1 MAQPV
6 WVTNAG
12 SLGTIPEGIFYQVP
26 LIAYDPTNPNGNEI
40 YYTLLAGQLPPGI
53 QCSRSG
59 LISGTPQ
66 AVASIEGVPLPVN
79 RDTTSTFAVRA
90 YTERT
95 VQGRVVIDR
104 LADRTFSLTI
114 TGQNPPQFIT
124 PAGNVGT
131 FYDGAPIDPIQ
142 ILSTDPDPG
151 DVTVITVANGALPPG
166 LSISEKGLITGYI
179 IPASLITNP
188 PGFDRTGQN
197 FDMFPFDFLT
207 ASPNT
212 NYQFTLEITDGKAS
226 DLRTFEIYVYNR
238 STLQASSTNITDDNT
253 FVDASQ
259 TNDYLPF
266 LVNAQPSNLGSV
278 RAGNFWAYQFQG
290 LTFGQYIIEYLE
302 YPGAGLQLPPG
313 THLDPFTGWLYG
325 YLPDLG
331 ATEITYNFALYL
343 VNTDD
348 HEIKSN
354 PYYFTITLVGQV
366 ETQVIWLTDADLGS
380 IINGS
385 TSLLRV
391 QAVNTGGRVLQYR
404 LRPGAIPPT
413 DYVPGVYNKLPQGL
427 QLLPEGDIAG
437 RVSFN
442 TFALDLGTTTFDKTL
457 RTSLVK
463 SPQETTFDTQFTF
476 TVNAYSSDGLISVFK
491 TFTVKVLRVYNEP
504 YENLYIKAMPP
515 YSDRALINSL
525 ILNSDIFPPDLIF
538 RPQDPNFGI
547 ASSVVYHHAYGLTS
561 ATYETYV
568 SSLIENHYWKNL
580 ILGEIKTAQAIDPVT
595 GNVIYEVVYSAI
607 QDDQVNNDGISVSK
621 QVTLPYAVD
630 YANLT
635 NITTVYPNS
644 LDNMRNQV
652 IDVVGQIS
660 NLLPL
665 WMLSK
670 QSNGRVLGF
679 TPAWVI
685 AYCKPGTSGQVA
697 YNVRTQFGQQLNLVD
712 FEVDRYEL
720 DRLLSINWD
729 PVVPS
734 MTFDPAHTGNNLVIS
749 DRGLSVKAPSSII
762 GYPSS
767 LTTRAINPNEKVMF
781 SVTIDVWAPTPDT
794 SSVGIANHLF
804 NTTTQYLGSDLNSIG
819 FWDDGLVFVN
829 SNSTSGYPTFEFN
842 GAVIDVA
849 VDRLNNLI
857 WIRVNGGLW
866 NNSTS
871 ANPAAATGGVDISY
885 ITGIVYPG
893 VSPWYDPTATI
904 SGQISIN
911 TTAKYTVPA
920 EFKFIGVE
928 QGAWVPPAAETTFD
942 LVLHYELA
950 ALAYAGANYEIG
962 SRIVIPGSSIGG
974 TDELNSVTV
983 TVQDVDSATGAI
995 TIVNLVGT
1003 APLFSQA
1010 QTYYNVSGTTTV
1022 GTGTGALFDFVV
1034 GSGNATTFDATSMR
1048 FEAPVD
1054 IYTNTDAFDKYL
1066 VFPRRNILV

>member
-6 WVTNAG
+6 WVTDAG

-26 LIAYDPTNPNGNEI
+26 LIAYDPADPVGNEV

-59 LISGTPQ
+59 LIAGTPQ
-66 AVASIEGVPLPVN
+66 AIASIEGVPLPVN
-79 RDTTSTFAVRA
+79 QDITSTFAVRA
-90 YTERT
+90 YTEKI
-95 VQGRVVIDR
+95 VQGQVVIDR
-104 LADRTFSLTI
+104 LADRTFSLTV

-124 PAGNVGT
+124 PSGNVGT
-131 FYDGAPIDPIQ
+131 FYDGTPIDPIQ
-142 ILSTDPDPG
+142 IVTTDPDIG
-151 DVTVITVANGALPPG
+151 DITVITVASGALPPG
-166 LSISEKGLITGYI
+166 LSISKTGLITGYI
-179 IPASLITNP
+179 IPAALITNP
-188 PGFDRTGQN
+188 GGFDRTGQN
-197 FDMFPFDFLT
+197 FDMYPFDFVIN
-207 ASPNT
+207 SPNT
-212 NYQFTLEITDGKAS
+212 NYQFTLEISDGKSS
-226 DLRTFEIYVYNR
+226 DLRTFEIFVYSR
-238 STLQASSTNITDDNT
+238 TTLQASTTDITADDT

-259 TNDYLPF
+259 TPNYLPF

-290 LTFGQYIIEYLE
+290 LTFGDYIIEYLE

-331 ATEITYNFALYL
+331 ATEITYNFAIYL
-343 VNTDD
+343 VDTDY
-348 HEIKSN
+348 HVIKSD
-354 PYYFTITLVGQV
+354 PYYFTITLVGQI

-385 TSLLRV
+385 TSLLQV
-391 QAVNTGGRVLQYR
+391 EAVNPGGRVLQYR
-404 LRPGAIPPT
+404 LQPGAIPPP

-427 QLLPEGDIAG
+427 QLLPDGDIAG

-457 RTSLVK
+457 RISLVK
-463 SPQETTFDTQFTF
+463 SPQETTFDTQYTF

-515 YSDRALINSL
+515 YSDRALVNSL
-525 ILNSDIFPPDLIF
+525 ILNSDIFPPNLIF

-547 ASSVVYHHAYGLTS
+547 ATSVVYHHCYGLTS
-561 ATYETYV
+561 STYELYV

-580 ILGEIKTAQAIDPVT
+580 ILGEIKTAQAIDPKT

-607 QDDQVNNDGISVSK
+607 QDNLVNNDGISISK
-621 QVTLPYAVD
+621 QVTLPYSVN
-630 YANLT
+630 YADLE

-670 QSNGRVLGF
+670 QKDGRVLGF

-720 DRLLSINWD
+720 DRLLSIHWD
-729 PVVPS
+729 PIA
-734 MTFDPAHTGNNLVIS
+734 D
-749 DRGLSVKAPSSII
+749 SS
-762 GYPSS
+762 
-767 LTTRAINPNEKVMF
+767 N
-781 SVTIDVWAPTPDT
+781 
-794 SSVGIANHLF
+794 
-804 NTTTQYLGSDLNSIG
+804 
-819 FWDDGLVFVN
+819 
-829 SNSTSGYPTFEFN
+829 
-842 GAVIDVA
+842 
-849 VDRLNNLI
+849 
-857 WIRVNGGLW
+857 
-866 NNSTS
+866 
-871 ANPAAATGGVDISY
+871 
-885 ITGIVYPG
+885 
-893 VSPWYDPTATI
+893 
-904 SGQISIN
+904 
-911 TTAKYTVPA
+911 
-920 EFKFIGVE
+920 
-928 QGAWVPPAAETTFD
+928 GAWVPPGAETTFD
-942 LVLHYELA
+942 LVLHYEVDA
-950 ALAYAGANYEIG
+950 VANAGAGYKIG
-962 SRIVIPGSSIGG
+962 DKILILGSNLGG
-974 TDELNSVTV
+974 TDTLNDVTI
-983 TVQDVDSATGAI
+983 TVQDIDSVTGAI

-1003 APLFSQA
+1003 APAFSSGD
-1010 QTYYNVSGTTTV
+1010 TYTNVAGTNIIGSGV
-1022 GTGTGALFDFVV
+1022 GASFDFVV
-1034 GSGNATTFDATSMR
+1034 GSGDTTTFDATSMR